1 MFITHSGFI
10 SLLILRSFKCN
21 VFKST
26 FPSLISRNL
35 IFNYE
40 YTWNLSGQM
49 EIGQNCSGFYS
60 VGYFPKVTT

>member
-1 MFITHSGFI
+1 MYSN
-10 SLLILRSFKCN
+10 LLFLPW
-21 VFKST
+21 
-26 FPSLISRNL
+26 FPEIL

-60 VGYFPKVTT
+60 VGYFPKVTTWIINFSDFCTGY